1 MYRVQTL
8 WKEDFDWRLPCGVVF
23 WSLSSCISLHNN
35 LLDEII
41 NATELTIQE
50 KRLPEIC
57 CKGPCSNNIS
67 LRMAYEFQDWWA
79 INKSNPA
86 SMFECLKYY
95 GNVVHWAKYMILVR
109 PSLKESSTQ
118 MMQTFYV
125 SGVTDPWKSMVW
137 QRTHWEWFLVVGN
150 QLCLEDD
157 DDVFTCFWLV
167 PDLCFFLPDGLLTD
181 VSTQPLKPRTP
192 TTH

>member
-1 MYRVQTL
+1 M
-8 WKEDFDWRLPCGVVF
+8 VF
-23 WSLSSCISLHNN
+23 WSLSSRISLPNN

-50 KRLPEIC
+50 RRLPEIC

-67 LRMAYEFQDWWA
+67 LRLAYEFQDWWA

-109 PSLKESSTQ
+109 PSLKESSNQ

-137 QRTHWEWFLVVGN
+137 QRTHTESIFGGGESAAFSGWWRCIHLFLVGARSVLSSSRRIADRC
-150 QLCLEDD
+150 QHAA
-157 DDVFTCFWLV
+157 
-167 PDLCFFLPDGLLTD
+167 
-181 VSTQPLKPRTP
+181 SQI
-192 TTH
+192 